1 MIRLTPAFSRPW
13 LIAALLWGGP
23 YGLAQEG
30 IESAANSDELPLPV
44 WSSEEWRRLSLESA
58 PPLLGGL
65 LPGLGEGAS
74 PPAPQGTH
82 PVIAPRYPDGP
93 PAVFEESLNSLRD
106 GLSLFLPEGLPSVG
120 RDGPSDLNRRPTPE
134 IQLAEVTP
142 EFLDAAAAWPLD
154 DLLIDPGSELPE
166 TQAEDLRRFLG
177 YHAEESR
184 LPLRVL
190 LLARDE
196 KLPALD
202 SLTSLENLGGGSV
215 INRRAVLLVYPMG
228 EPWRARLFL
237 PSAAHQAVSTAYLT
251 RLFDG
256 CLNAA
261 ATASQE
267 EGQLHEFVVQL
278 SIRLFWLEKELSQR
292 APAALAPVTADAP
305 DTPLSEVGSHTAP
318 VPAPLPTPA
327 PATAGLLPLSLDL
340 PTASLVTI
348 AALLSFLLVLAFLR
362 LIRGAK
368 KAAHERRH
376 RLVWTLPE
384 QEAETRLGG
393 AFCGGG
399 GAWSQ
404 WK

>member
-1 MIRLTPAFSRPW
+1 MSRSRSCFVRVSTLT
-13 LIAALLWGGP
+13 ALALVGSVV
-23 YGLAQEG
+23 
-30 IESAANSDELPLPV
+30 SAAEDAEPPSANADELPLPV

-65 LPGLGEGAS
+65 LPGLGEGAAS
-74 PPAPQGTH
+74 APPGTN

-93 PAVFEESLNSLRD
+93 PAVFEDSLNSLRD
-106 GLSLFLPEGLPSVG
+106 GLSLFLPEGLPTVG
-120 RDGPSDLNRRPTPE
+120 HDASSALDRRPTPE

-142 EFLDAAAAWPLD
+142 EFLAAAAAWPTD
-154 DLLIDPGSELPE
+154 DLLIDPSSELPE

-190 LLARDE
+190 LMARDE

-202 SLTSLENLGGGSV
+202 SLAALEALGGGSV

-292 APAALAPVTADAP
+292 APTALAPLTADAP
-305 DTPLSEVGSHTAP
+305 ATPLSEVGSHTAP
-318 VPAPLPTPA
+318 LSAPTPVPETTSA
-327 PATAGLLPLSLDL
+327 SASALILP
-340 PTASLVTI
+340 PASLLTI
-348 AALLSFLLVLAFLR
+348 AVMLTLLLAVALRRFLR
-362 LIRGAK
+362 VVSR
-368 KAAHERRH
+368 AARERRH

-384 QEAETRLGG
+384 QEAEPRLGG

-399 GAWSQ
+399 GAWSR